1 MQRAL
6 VTGGA
11 GFIGSHLA
19 QKFAQEG
26 FEVRVLDNLSS
37 GHRHNLEG
45 IPNLTFLHGDVR
57 DPNVVREAVSGCR
70 FVCHQAAMVSVPE
83 SVEHPEACHEI
94 NGTGTLNVLRA
105 CVDAGVE
112 RVTFAAS
119 AAAYGSSEQL
129 PKLESMAPDAVSP
142 YAATKL
148 LGEHYC
154 TVFSQSY
161 GLPCFPLRYFNIYG
175 SRQDPKGAYAA
186 VISKFVEVM
195 HAGKA
200 PVVFGDGLQSRDFC
214 HVSDVVAANWAAL
227 HAPARAAGVPINVGT
242 GQRVTLLDLIDTLN
256 ALFGTSFVPRFEAAR
271 AGDVRHSQADVSRA
285 RALLGFTAG
294 MSLRDGLAE
303 LLASVSQEAGA

>member
-1 MQRAL
+1 MQSAL

-19 QKFAQEG
+19 QRFAREG
-26 FEVRVLDNLSS
+26 FAVRVLDNLSS
-37 GHRHNLEG
+37 GHVANLEG
-45 IPNLTFLHGDVR
+45 IPNLTFLEGDVR
-57 DPNVVREAVSGCR
+57 DQALVARAVEGCR

-83 SVEHPEACHEI
+83 SVDDPISCHEI

-119 AAAYGSSEQL
+119 AAAYGNSEVL
-129 PKLESMAPDAVSP
+129 PKREQMAPDPVSP

-154 TVFSQSY
+154 SVFTQSY
-161 GLPCFPLRYFNIYG
+161 GLPCVPLRYFNIYG
-175 SRQDPKGAYAA
+175 SRQDPSGAYAA

-195 HAGKA
+195 GAGRA
-200 PVVFGDGLQSRDFC
+200 PTVFGDGLQSRDFC

-227 HAPARAAGVPINVGT
+227 HAPASEAGVPVNVGT
-242 GQRVTLLDLIDTLN
+242 GRRVTLLDLIDTLN
-256 ALFGTSFVPRFEAAR
+256 ALLGTSLVPTFGAPR
-271 AGDVRHSQADVSRA
+271 AGDVRHSQADVTRA
-285 RALLGFTAG
+285 RERLGFEASMT
-294 MSLRDGLAE
+294 LHDGLAE
-303 LLASVSQEAGA
+303 LLASVRLENA

>member
-1 MQRAL
+1 MQSAL

-19 QKFAQEG
+19 QRFAREG
-26 FEVRVLDNLSS
+26 FAVRVLDNLSS
-37 GHRHNLEG
+37 GHVANLDG
-45 IPNLTFLHGDVR
+45 IPNLTFLEGDVR
-57 DPNVVREAVSGCR
+57 DQALVARAVEGCR

-83 SVEHPEACHEI
+83 SVDDPISCHEI

-119 AAAYGSSEQL
+119 AAAYGNSEVL
-129 PKLESMAPDAVSP
+129 PKREQMAPDPVSP

-154 TVFSQSY
+154 SVFTQSY
-161 GLPCFPLRYFNIYG
+161 GLPCVPLRYFNIYG
-175 SRQDPKGAYAA
+175 SRQDPSGAYAA

-195 HAGKA
+195 GAGRA
-200 PVVFGDGLQSRDFC
+200 PTVFGDGLQSRDFC

-227 HAPARAAGVPINVGT
+227 HAPASEAGVPVNVGT
-242 GQRVTLLDLIDTLN
+242 GRRVTLLDLIDTLN
-256 ALFGTSFVPRFEAAR
+256 ALLGTSLVPTFGAPR
-271 AGDVRHSQADVSRA
+271 AGDVRHSQADVTRA
-285 RALLGFTAG
+285 RERLGFEASMT
-294 MSLRDGLAE
+294 LHDGLAE
-303 LLASVSQEAGA
+303 LLASVRLENA